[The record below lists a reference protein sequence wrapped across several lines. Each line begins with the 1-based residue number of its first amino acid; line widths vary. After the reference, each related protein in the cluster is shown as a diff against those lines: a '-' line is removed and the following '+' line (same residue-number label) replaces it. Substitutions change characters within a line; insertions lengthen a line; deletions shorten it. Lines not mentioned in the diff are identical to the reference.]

1 VAWVYSPYVF
11 GTPGSGSISPSYGS
25 GSGSFYH
32 QTKIIRKTW
41 IPTAWW
47 LLYDILSLKNDVN
60 VPSKSINVGVLKV
73 DDEIAGS
80 WSASGQRLQTRIRI
94 HTKMSWIRNTA
105 LVLVILSPLRV
116 GSARYGATTWRK
128 SSNKS
133 AGSRRNILTWPWT
146 RNFQAWWRDPSANLN
161 LPPIISTSSSGSL
174 RWFSCDFFSLLHKIA
189 LSHILNLCRWSLVCA
204 LLQEIWICIW
214 INKS

>member
-1 VAWVYSPYVF
+1 
-11 GTPGSGSISPSYGS
+11 
-25 GSGSFYH
+25 
-32 QTKIIRKTW
+32 
-41 IPTAWW
+41 
-47 LLYDILSLKNDVN
+47 
-60 VPSKSINVGVLKV
+60 
-73 DDEIAGS
+73 
-80 WSASGQRLQTRIRI
+80 
-94 HTKMSWIRNTA
+94 MSWIRNTA
-105 LVLVILSPLRV
+105 WVLVILSPLRA

-204 LLQEIWICIW
+204 LLQEIWICILMKVRYVFTIVTNL
-214 INKS
+214 INVDRGFGNFALARGLLRDVVYLGWQ